1 MPPMFDQ
8 VYLHEAA
15 HAMMDE
21 VNATELLAQ
30 ATDDRN
36 QILAEETLAWFLER
50 HAIELIDAVSI
61 SLGRPVC
68 INGMCLG
75 G

>member
-15 HAMMDE
+15 HAMME
-21 VNATELLAQ
+21 ESGVNELLSQ
-30 ATDDRN
+30 LTDER
-36 QILAEETLAWFLER
+36 QQVMAEETLAWFLES
-50 HAIELIDAVSI
+50 HAIEIIDAVSS

-68 INGMCLG
+68 VRGTCVG

>member
-15 HAMMDE
+15 HAMMEEAGINEALSQLADE
-21 VNATELLAQ
+21 RQQVM
-30 ATDDRN
+30 
-36 QILAEETLAWFLER
+36 AEEMLAWFLEN
-50 HAIELIDAVSI
+50 HAIEVIDAVSA

-68 INGMCLG
+68 VRGTCVG